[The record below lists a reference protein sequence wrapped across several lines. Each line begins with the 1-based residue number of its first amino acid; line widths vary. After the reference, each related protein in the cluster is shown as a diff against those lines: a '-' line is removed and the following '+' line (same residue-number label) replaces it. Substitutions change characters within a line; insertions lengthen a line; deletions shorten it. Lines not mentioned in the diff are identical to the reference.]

1 MTYPTVPPSGTEPR
15 AWQFPARVQT
25 TTPSGLT
32 IMAVRMAALPMVHA
46 RWSFRA
52 GRTEE
57 PPHRSGLGR
66 LYGLLTRHGTAHYD
80 SKALAEAVDRLG
92 ARLSSSVAPD
102 NTVTSITALSEHLN
116 LALDLLDEV
125 ALFPTFPEAQVARER
140 AKALEMHRHDRTQP
154 EHLAAV
160 WLSWL
165 LYGSHVY
172 GRPSAT
178 AAGLE
183 ASTRDDLLAFHEQLT
198 NPREGLLLVVGDI
211 DPDRTVDR
219 LVARSNALVGAGRV
233 HALEEAPATT
243 TARTIVVDR
252 PGSEQT
258 VLHMG
263 QLLFARNH
271 PDYLPMRVLNQVL
284 GAGASS
290 RLFIELRERQSL
302 SYSPSSSL
310 DAGLLGGDLTASL
323 SCAPEKTA
331 TAVRSLRHEL
341 GRIAAEPIPAEE
353 LSEAKRYIVGSFP
366 QKASGVGGV
375 ASLVNTAWL
384 HGLPS
389 DVWTTYQRD
398 VDAVTAAHVEAA
410 AGRWLRPDRV
420 VVAVGPGEIG
430 REALG
435 PEAEVVT
442 MDDAPFEP

>member
-1 MTYPTVPPSGTEPR
+1 MTYPTVAPSGTEPR
-15 AWQFPARVQT
+15 AWQFPARVQA

-32 IMAVRMAALPMVHA
+32 VMAVRMTALPMVHV

-57 PPHRSGLGR
+57 PPHKSGLGR
-66 LYGLLTRHGTAHYD
+66 LYGSLTRHGTAHYD

-92 ARLSSSVAPD
+92 ARLSTSVAPD
-102 NTVTSITALSEHLN
+102 NTVCSITALSEHLDQ
-116 LALDLLDEV
+116 ALDLLDEV
-125 ALFPTFPEAQVARER
+125 ALFPTFPEAQVERER
-140 AKALEMHRHDRTQP
+140 AKALEMYRHDRTQP
-154 EHLAAV
+154 EHLAGV

-183 ASTRDDLLAFHEQLT
+183 GSTRDDLVSFHEQIT

-211 DPDRTVDR
+211 NPELTVAR
-219 LVARSNALVGAGRV
+219 LVARSNALIGAGRV
-233 HALEEAPATT
+233 HALEEAPSTT
-243 TARTIVVDR
+243 TARSIVIDR

-258 VLHMG
+258 VIHMG
-263 QLLFARNH
+263 QLLFSRSH

-341 GRIAAEPIPAEE
+341 GRIAAEPIPASE
-353 LSEAKRYIVGSFP
+353 LDEAKRYIVGSFP

-375 ASLVNTAWL
+375 ASLVNTTWL
-384 HGLPS
+384 HGLPDDAWS
-389 DVWTTYQRD
+389 TYQRD
-398 VDAVTAAHVEAA
+398 VDAVTAADVEAA
-410 AGRWLRPDRV
+410 AARWLRPERV
-420 VVAVGPGEIG
+420 VVAVGPGEVA

-435 PEAEVVT
+435 ADAEVVS
-442 MDDAPFEP
+442 MDDAPFEA

>member
-1 MTYPTVPPSGTEPR
+1 MTYPTVPPTGSAPR
-15 AWQFPARVQT
+15 AWQFPPRVRT
-25 TTPSGLT
+25 TTASGLT
-32 IMAVRMAALPMVHA
+32 VMAIRMPALPMVHA

-57 PPHRSGLGR
+57 PPHREGLGR
-66 LYGLLTRHGTAHYD
+66 LYGSLARHGTARYD
-80 SKALAEAVDRLG
+80 SKSLAEAVDRLG
-92 ARLSSSVAPD
+92 ARLSTSVAPD
-102 NTVTSITALSEHLN
+102 NTVSSITALAEHLDH
-116 LALDLLDEV
+116 ALDLLDQV
-125 ALFPTFPEAQVARER
+125 ALFPTFPESQVERER

-154 EHLAAV
+154 EHLAGL

-165 LYGSHVY
+165 LYGAHVY

-178 AAGLE
+178 ASGLE
-183 ASTRDDLLAFHEQLT
+183 SSTREDLLALHARLT
-198 NPREGLLLVVGDI
+198 NPSEGLLLVVGDI
-211 DPDRTVDR
+211 DPERTVER
-219 LVARSNALVGAGRV
+219 LVARSKAVPTAPRT
-233 HALEEAPATT
+233 HALEEAPTVT
-243 TARTIVVDR
+243 TARSIVVDR

-290 RLFIELRERQSL
+290 RLFIELREKQSL

-323 SCAPEKTA
+323 SCAPDKTE

-341 GRIAAEPIPAEE
+341 ARIASEPIPATE
-353 LSEAKRYIVGSFP
+353 LVEAKRYIVGSFP

-384 HGLPS
+384 HGLGD

-398 VDAVTAAHVEAA
+398 VEAVSAEQVASA

-420 VVAVGPGEIG
+420 VVAVGPGEIA
-430 REALG
+430 RKALG
-435 PEAEVVT
+435 PDAELKTV
-442 MDDAPFEP
+442 DDAPFEE

>member
-1 MTYPTVPPSGTEPR
+1 MTYPTRPPTGSAPR
-15 AWQFPARVQT
+15 PWQFPARVQT

-32 IMAVRMAALPMVHA
+32 VMAVRMAALPIVHA

-66 LYGLLTRHGTAHYD
+66 LYGSLTRHGTAHYD
-80 SKALAEAVDRLG
+80 SKSLAETIDRLG
-92 ARLSSSVAPD
+92 ARLSASVAPD
-102 NTVTSITALSEHLN
+102 NTVTSITALSEHLDQ
-116 LALDLLDEV
+116 ALDLLDEV
-125 ALFPTFPEAQVARER
+125 ALLPTFPEAQVERER
-140 AKALEMHRHDRTQP
+140 AKALEMYRHDRTQP
-154 EHLAAV
+154 EHLASV

-172 GRPSAT
+172 GRPGAT

-183 ASTRDDLLAFHEQLT
+183 SSTREDLQAFHKRLT

-211 DPDRTVDR
+211 DPERTVER
-219 LVARSNALVGAGRV
+219 LVARAKALPDAAEV
-233 HALEEAPATT
+233 HALEEAPT
-243 TARTIVVDR
+243 TATARSVVIDR

-302 SYSPSSSL
+302 SYSPSSSI
-310 DAGLLGGDLTASL
+310 DAGLLGGDMTASL

-341 GRIAAEPIPAEE
+341 ARIAAEPIPESE
-353 LSEAKRYIVGSFP
+353 LTEAKRYIVGSFP

-384 HGLPS
+384 HELGD

-398 VDAVTAAHVEAA
+398 VEAVSASDVADAG
-410 AGRWLRPDRV
+410 GRWLRPDRI
-420 VVAVGPGEIG
+420 VVAVGPGDVA

-435 PEAEVVT
+435 PEAEVHS